1 MPRVRLVH
9 WKADEAVALRD
20 ALRAAGYAVDYDEKL
35 SSAGFSAIRQSLPDA
50 FVISLSRLPSHGREV
65 AIFFRGR
72 KATRHVPIVFVDG
85 EPEKVE
91 AIRKLIPDAVCA
103 PSTRLRSAL
112 REVLANANANRPASP
127 VVPAQMME
135 RYAARTAAQKLGIRP
150 GSRVALIDPPRN
162 YAAAIGELPAGA
174 MLEEMPATVCPVTL
188 WFAGDAAA
196 CAAALP
202 GMRQL
207 AARSRLW
214 ILWRKGAGV
223 TQQFLRECAAAVGLV
238 DYKICW
244 VNDTWSAMLFARKKP
259 V

>member
-9 WKADEAVALRD
+9 WKADEAVKLRD
-20 ALRAAGYAVDYDEKL
+20 ALRAAGFAVDYDEKL
-35 SSAGFSAIRQSLPDA
+35 SSAGFRAISQSPPDA

-72 KATRHVPIVFVDG
+72 KATRHVPIVFIDG
-85 EPEKVE
+85 ESEKVA
-91 AIRKLIPDAVCA
+91 AIRKVIPDAVYA
-103 PSTRLRSAL
+103 PAARLRSAL
-112 REVLANANANRPASP
+112 REALANRPASP

-135 RYAARTAAQKLGIRP
+135 RYAARAAAQKLGIRP

-174 MLEEMPATVCPVTL
+174 ALEEMPAAVCPVTL

-202 GMRQL
+202 AMRQL
-207 AARSRLW
+207 AARTRLW
-214 ILWRKGAGV
+214 ILWRKGGAV
-223 TQQFLRECAAAVGLV
+223 TQQFLRESAAAVGLV
-238 DYKICW
+238 DYKICS
-244 VNDTWSAMLFARKKP
+244 VDDTWSAMLFARKKP